1 MVSVSSR
8 MPLVTRDTHDALV
21 FDLDGTLL
29 DGRGEVTPRTK
40 AAVARARAAGYVVL
54 LATGRSLSGTRGVH
68 AALGLDTPVVAYN
81 GAWVGPTDG
90 GDPWH
95 YAPIPDALVSAV
107 GGAERRARF
116 AFRHQ
121 RESKFTRRAGCDEH
135 RRLVAW
141 YTNVV
146 EVDGEPAALPAS
158 DLLRF
163 SLFYAGPDDTEEAW
177 QALPEEAR
185 ETLHREVFPLSIF
198 PDFADVSLHLC
209 EVQRRGRGKAEACR
223 WLEES
228 RGIPPERVV
237 AVGDQCNDVPLLR
250 AAGLAVVMGNGVPA
264 ARAEADLVIG
274 DHREEGLARFL
285 DDHVA

>member
-1 MVSVSSR
+1 
-8 MPLVTRDTHDALV
+8 MPIVTRDAYDALV

-40 AAVARARAAGYVVL
+40 AAIDRARAAGYVVL
-54 LATGRSLSGTRGVH
+54 LATGRSLSGTKRVH
-68 AALGLDTPVVAYN
+68 EALGLDTPVVAYN

-116 AFRHQ
+116 TFRHQ
-121 RESKFTRRAGCDEH
+121 RESKFTPRAGCDEH

-146 EVDGEPAALPAS
+146 EVDGAHDALPS
-158 DLLRF
+158 RDLLRF
-163 SLFYAGPDDTEEAW
+163 SLFYGGPEETDEAW
-177 QALPEEAR
+177 GALPDEAK
-185 ETLHREVFPLSIF
+185 ETLHRETFPLSIF
-198 PDFADVSLHLC
+198 PDFIDVSLHLC

-223 WLEES
+223 WLSES
-228 RGIPPERVV
+228 RGIPPARVV

-250 AAGLAVVMGNGVPA
+250 EAGLAVAMGNAVPA

-274 DHREEGLARFL
+274 DHREEGVARFL